1 MCGFQRSSSQQLLDR
16 LECVLNP
23 DDDTES
29 GAKEN
34 VKLASL
40 HSISSVLCTQRELEN
55 ATMLASSL

>member
-1 MCGFQRSSSQQLLDR
+1 MWFSEEQLAQLLDR

-23 DDDTES
+23 VDDTES

>member
-1 MCGFQRSSSQQLLDR
+1 MWFSEEQLAQLLDR

-23 DDDTES
+23 VDDTES

-55 ATMLASSL
+55 ATCSASAC

>member
-1 MCGFQRSSSQQLLDR
+1 MWFSEEQLAQLLDR
-16 LECVLNP
+16 LKCVLNP
-23 DDDTES
+23 VDDTES

-40 HSISSVLCTQRELEN
+40 HSISSVFCTQRELEN